1 MVYKRFDKMSDG
13 ANNSRGAIKSGVMS
27 NQHLADKLHKPIIR
41 KCEKR
46 DLYASFKDNTC
57 GVNII
62 K

>member
-1 MVYKRFDKMSDG
+1 MSAD

-46 DLYASFKDNTC
+46 NLCSSFKDNTW